1 MAGEER
7 ERERER
13 EERERERR
21 RRRAERSGAAQR
33 TSERTTAVTKTRMAA
48 AKAKAMA
55 TAAAGK
61 DLLSPRTTSS
71 VSSLASVPSTR
82 KSRGRD
88 ARRRSESRRKEMGL
102 VVAEKNARKSTRG
115 RDVSASAFFED
126 LQKDF
131 TKLFKGDPSEACQK
145 KYQEQLDRINA
156 LEPTFKRMSDEE
168 LREKTAELRERVQGR
183 MSRSNAAAVTND
195 VFTDDIVCE
204 CFALVRE
211 GSVRSIGLRPFDCQ
225 MIGGLVL
232 HSGEIAE
239 MGTGEGK
246 TLVSVAPAFLNSLT
260 GLGVHV
266 VTVND
271 YLARRDAEWVGRV
284 HTFLG
289 LKVGLIQS
297 GGAGLIGGQIA
308 EAREGESVDP
318 EIKREAYRSDITY
331 VTNSELGFDFLR
343 DNLAATKEEL
353 VLRDNNPYYCI
364 IDEVDSILI
373 DEARTPLIISGQAE
387 QPSSKYERACK
398 IAQALVKDE
407 HYTVEEKR
415 QTVLLTEEGY
425 EVVESVL
432 QVNDLYDPREQW
444 ISFVSNAVKA
454 KELQKKDVNYIVKGG
469 EIIIIDEFTGRT
481 MPGRRWGEGLHQ
493 AIEAKES
500 LKIQNETVT
509 LASISYQNFFR
520 AYQKKSGMT
529 GTAATE
535 SAEFESIYNLQVSVV
550 PTNKPSK
557 RNDNPDVVFRSESGK
572 WNAVMIEIRRMHKT
586 GRPVLVGTTSVE
598 ESERLAASLDEEG
611 IPYQLLNA
619 KPENVQRESEIVAQ
633 SGRLGAVTISTN
645 MAGRGTDIL
654 LGGNADFMARLKVRE
669 ILFPEIVG
677 VDAEPVGKSIVKGKK
692 KKQAQQ
698 SREWNLA
705 EELYPCVLSDET
717 QELLESLAK
726 AVSTELG
733 GEKITEL
740 EASDKLARACE
751 MSTSSDKISK
761 MIQAAYL
768 EVSEEYAAVTKEE
781 KAQVLQLGG
790 LHVIGTERH
799 ESRRID
805 NQLRGRSGRQGDS
818 GSTRFFLSLEDK
830 IFRIFGGERVKA
842 MMSAFRVED
851 LPIESQMLTSALN
864 EAQRKVEA
872 YFYDIRKQ
880 LFEYDEVLNIQREKV
895 YAERRRALLATQ
907 LSDQMVEY
915 AELTV
920 NDVLEANVDPA
931 SPEETWNLEGLAGK
945 MKQYCYM
952 LEDLD
957 GETLK
962 AQGGYEGIRRYL
974 QKRCVDAYN
983 QKVQEV
989 NGVEDN
995 LMAEAE
1001 QFFVLTQYDNLWKAH
1016 LQSIKFLQTAVGL
1029 RGYAQRDP
1037 LTEFKLEGYNLFLE
1051 MMAQVRRNC
1060 IYSVYQ
1066 FKPEQVVNQTEDQK
1080 EDQKVKT

>member
-1 MAGEER
+1 MAVAMKTSKRSKARSSCHLGEGSVLASWR
-7 ERERER
+7 GTRTGGKGNTSSAAP
-13 EERERERR
+13 RR
-21 RRRAERSGAAQR
+21 RLQATRYGA
-33 TSERTTAVTKTRMAA
+33 
-48 AKAKAMA
+48 
-55 TAAAGK
+55 
-61 DLLSPRTTSS
+61 LSS
-71 VSSLASVPSTR
+71 V
-82 KSRGRD
+82 
-88 ARRRSESRRKEMGL
+88 ARRREGLLGGRKGVVRR
-102 VVAEKNARKSTRG
+102 
-115 RDVSASAFFED
+115 AFLED
-126 LQKDF
+126 LQSNFNKM
-131 TKLFKGDPSEACQK
+131 FKGDPSEACRK
-145 KYQEQLDRINA
+145 KYQEQLDRING
-156 LEPTFKRMSDEE
+156 LEPGMKRLSDEE
-168 LREKTAELRERVQGR
+168 LRQKTEDLKQRVQARVVSKDGPVDQQ
-183 MSRSNAAAVTND
+183 S

-204 CFALVRE
+204 AFALVRE
-211 GSVRSIGLRPFDCQ
+211 GALRAIGLRPFDCQ
-225 MIGGLVL
+225 VIGGLVL
-232 HSGEIAE
+232 HEGEIAE

-246 TLVSVAPAFLNSLT
+246 TLVSVAPAFLNALC
-260 GLGVHV
+260 GRGVHV

-289 LKVGLIQS
+289 LQVGLIQS
-297 GGAGLIGGQIA
+297 GGAGLVGGQIA
-308 EAREGESVDP
+308 QAAEGESVDP
-318 EIKREAYRSDITY
+318 DIKRQAYQADITY

-387 QPSSKYERACK
+387 QPSSKYERSYQ
-398 IAQALVKDE
+398 IAKALVEDT

-425 EVVESVL
+425 EAVESVL
-432 QVNDLYDPREQW
+432 QVSDLYDPREQW
-444 ISFVSNAVKA
+444 ISFISNAVKA

-469 EIIIIDEFTGRT
+469 EIVIIDEFTGRT

-493 AIEAKES
+493 AIEAKEG
-500 LKIQNETVT
+500 LEIQNETVT

-520 AYQKKSGMT
+520 AYQKKAGMT
-529 GTAATE
+529 GTADTE
-535 SAEFESIYNLQVSVV
+535 RAEFESIYNLEVSVV
-550 PTNKPSK
+550 PTNKPSQ
-557 RNDNPDVVFRSESGK
+557 RTDNPDVVFRSERGK

-598 ESERLAASLDEEG
+598 ESERLAESLDEEG

-669 ILFPEIVG
+669 VLFPQIVG
-677 VDAEPVGKSIVKGKK
+677 TEDAERVGKSIVKGKK
-692 KKQAQQ
+692 KMKDKQMKDWKL
-698 SREWNLA
+698 SED
-705 EELYPCVLSDET
+705 LYPCELSENT
-717 QELLESLAK
+717 REILEVTAQYVTKQLD
-726 AVSTELG
+726 
-733 GEKITEL
+733 GEKVTEL
-740 EASDKLARACE
+740 EASDMLSRACE
-751 MSTSSDKISK
+751 KSSNRDKVSELINE
-761 MIQAAYL
+761 AYTA
-768 EVSEEYAAVTKEE
+768 VCEEYAEVTSEE
-781 KAQVLQLGG
+781 KRRVLELGG

-805 NQLRGRSGRQGDS
+805 NQLRGRSGRQGDN

-830 IFRIFGGERVKA
+830 IFRIFGGDRVKA

-895 YAERRRALLATQ
+895 YSERRRALLATEAQ
-907 LSDQMVEY
+907 LSDQMIEY

-920 NDVLEANVDPA
+920 NDVLEANLDPA
-931 SPEETWNLEGLAGK
+931 TPEETWNLEGLAGK

-952 LEDLD
+952 LEELD
-957 GETLK
+957 EQVLRQ
-962 AQGGYEGIRRYL
+962 QGGYEGIRTYL
-974 QKRCVDAYN
+974 QRRCVEAYQ
-983 QKVQEV
+983 QKVAEV
-989 NGVEDN
+989 NAVEDN

-1001 QFFVLTQYDNLWKAH
+1001 QFFVLTQYDNLWKTH

-1066 FKPEQVVNQTEDQK
+1066 FKPEVVK
-1080 EDQKVKT
+1080 PKAQKVEEEVKSS